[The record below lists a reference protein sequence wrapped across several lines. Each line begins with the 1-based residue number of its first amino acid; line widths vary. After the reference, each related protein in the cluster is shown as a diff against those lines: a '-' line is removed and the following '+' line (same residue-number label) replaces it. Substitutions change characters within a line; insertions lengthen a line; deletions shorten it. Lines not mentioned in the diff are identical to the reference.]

1 MKLVSNVVLS
11 VMFLMAVLGLMCVVG
26 SIVIGEFEFSKVN
39 MVNLNGDLG

>member
-11 VMFLMAVLGLMCVVG
+11 VMFLMAVLGLVVVLG
-26 SIVIGEFEFSKVN
+26 SIVVGEFEFSKVN